1 MRLIEVD
8 VEVEGTVVEV
18 EGTVVEVDAEVG
30 SAIVGSILIGID
42 YCSDTIK
49 DLS

>member
-30 SAIVGSILIGID
+30 SAIVGSI
-42 YCSDTIK
+42 
-49 DLS
+49 